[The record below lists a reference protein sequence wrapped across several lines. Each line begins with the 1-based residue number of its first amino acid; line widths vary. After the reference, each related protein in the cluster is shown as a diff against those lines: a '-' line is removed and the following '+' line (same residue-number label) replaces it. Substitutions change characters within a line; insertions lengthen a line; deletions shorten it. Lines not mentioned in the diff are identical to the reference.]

1 MISLKMI
8 RFSRDLLVILVML
21 CGCAKHHGHHTFIE
35 NPLEGPQRSEIKTYT
50 YKEALKA
57 AEDSDGYYNFFL
69 LPGIGPDQAYDFE
82 KKLAKEWGFGYNVYT
97 GAHPHT
103 VETLVYV
110 DISTELLEAYIEAIA
125 AHIHAQKSAEKPTK
139 YGTFRTAI
147 MYYMM
152 LRKSMQ
158 IQTTEK
164 KASIYF
170 HAEAERVLL
179 GMLMTLVDAP
189 TATEYRVNSAWRTL
203 DRVKFHMYR
212 KKQGIP

>member
-1 MISLKMI
+1 MI
-8 RFSRDLLVILVML
+8 RILCILFTIVVIL
-21 CGCAKHHGHHTFIE
+21 CGCAKHHKSNTFIE
-35 NPLEGPQRSEIKTYT
+35 KPVEVHQHSKIKTYT

-69 LPGIGPDQAYDFE
+69 LPGIDPDQAYDFE

-97 GAHPHT
+97 GAHPHS

-125 AHIHAQKSAEKPTK
+125 AHIQAEKAAK
-139 YGTFRTAI
+139 YPTFRTAI
-147 MYYMM
+147 TYYMV

-164 KASIYF
+164 KETLYF

-179 GMLMTLVDAP
+179 GMLTTLVDAP
-189 TATEYRVNSAWRTL
+189 TATEHRVNSAWRTL